1 MQTGSSNNSIITD
14 INVTPLVDV
23 CLVLVIIFM
32 VVSPLAMQAS
42 IEVASTRVGAP
53 KAQAALT
60 KNVDVVLDARGGVTV
75 NGAVV
80 SWINLPQALKKAI
93 SRSHDR
99 MVGLKASPKAPLGR
113 VVEILDDAKQ
123 NGAKKVA
130 LINPKEGIGGS

>member
-32 VVSPLAMQAS
+32 VVAPLAMQAS

-53 KAQAALT
+53 KARAALT
-60 KNVDVVLDARGGVTV
+60 KNVDVILDARGMVTV
-75 NGAVV
+75 NGTPVA
-80 SWINLPQALKKAI
+80 WENLPQALRKAI
-93 SRSHDR
+93 SRSQDR
-99 MVGLKASPKAPLGR
+99 LVGLKASPKAPLGK
-113 VVEILDDAKQ
+113 VVEILDDSKQ

-130 LINPKEGIGGS
+130 LITPKEGGT

>member
-32 VVSPLAMQAS
+32 VVAPLAMQAS

-53 KAQAALT
+53 KARAALT
-60 KNVDVVLDARGGVTV
+60 KNVDVILDARGMVTV
-75 NGAVV
+75 NGSPVA
-80 SWINLPQALKKAI
+80 WANLPQALRKAI
-93 SRSHDR
+93 SRSQDR
-99 MVGLKASPKAPLGR
+99 LVGLKASPKAPLGK
-113 VVEILDDAKQ
+113 VVEILDDSKP

-130 LINPKEGIGGS
+130 LINPKEGGS

>member
-32 VVSPLAMQAS
+32 VVAPLAMQAS

-53 KAQAALT
+53 KARAALT
-60 KNVDVVLDARGGVTV
+60 KNVDVILDARGMVTV
-75 NGAVV
+75 NGIPVA
-80 SWINLPQALKKAI
+80 WANLPQALRKAI
-93 SRSHDR
+93 SRSQDR
-99 MVGLKASPKAPLGR
+99 LVGLKASPKAPLGK
-113 VVEILDDAKQ
+113 VVEILDDSKQ

-130 LINPKEGIGGS
+130 LINPKEGGR

>member
-93 SRSHDR
+93 SRSQDR
-99 MVGLKASPKAPLGR
+99 MVGLKASPKALLGR

-130 LINPKEGIGGS
+130 LINPKEGRGGS